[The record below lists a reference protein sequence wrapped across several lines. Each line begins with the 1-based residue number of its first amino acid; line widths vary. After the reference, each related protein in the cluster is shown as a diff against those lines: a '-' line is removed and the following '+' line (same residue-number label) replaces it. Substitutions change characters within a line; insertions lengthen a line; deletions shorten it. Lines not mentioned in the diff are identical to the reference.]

1 MEGDLVLCAIG
12 SHGGRSRP
20 WLSSVTTLGS
30 WEAACGKGVAVK
42 VSRRG
47 ETGQGSCTGQDVRM
61 AEARIGVES
70 KLVLEREC
78 LRAAR
83 DWPPLEAP
91 GWAPLDVPGTGCGPG
106 WGAVD
111 QDGATLQRDHVDW
124 QWPQPG

>member
-1 MEGDLVLCAIG
+1 MAK
-12 SHGGRSRP
+12 
-20 WLSSVTTLGS
+20 LGK
-30 WEAACGKGVAVK
+30 EVVQVK
-42 VSRRG
+42 MFGWV
-47 ETGQGSCTGQDVRM
+47 
-61 AEARIGVES
+61 VES
-70 KLVLEREC
+70 KLVLEREF

-111 QDGATLQRDHVDW
+111 QEGATLQRDHIDW